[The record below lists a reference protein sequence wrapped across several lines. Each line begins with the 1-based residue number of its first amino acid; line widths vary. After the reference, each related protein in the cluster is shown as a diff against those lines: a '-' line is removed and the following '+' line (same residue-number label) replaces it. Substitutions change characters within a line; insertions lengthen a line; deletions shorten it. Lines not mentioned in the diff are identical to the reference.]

1 MNLPSV
7 AALGDLRGRRVLV
20 RADLNVPL
28 DASAGVRDAFRV
40 ISVAPTVQA
49 LAETGARV
57 VVASHL
63 GRPDGADP
71 GKSLAVVAPLLAEH
85 VGRDVRFVP
94 AQEGSV
100 AGEAARVAVAS
111 LEPGQVCLLENL
123 RYEAGETSDDR
134 DLAISLAALCD
145 AYVNDAFGV
154 MHRAHASVHALPR
167 LLGAGRVAA
176 GPLVQREVGALAPLI
191 EAPERPFVAILGG
204 AKVSD
209 KVGVIEN
216 LLPILDG
223 LLIGGGMANT
233 FMAAR
238 GVDMGASRV
247 EEKGLDIARRLLGK
261 LPHGGLILP
270 VDLRV
275 GAGPGDPTGYDVV
288 KLSTGIPAGL
298 MALDI
303 GPRTEALFIEAL
315 RQARSV
321 LWNGPL
327 GVFETPAFAC
337 GTRAVAH
344 YLAWQSSPRHTV
356 VGGGDTVAAVRS
368 FGVAD
373 RIGHVSTGGGAALAL
388 LEGRKLPGLAALE
401 EVVGARG

>member
-7 AALGDLRGRRVLV
+7 DALGDLRGRRVLV

-28 DASAGVRDAFRV
+28 DAQAGVRDAFRV
-40 ISVAPTVQA
+40 TSVAPTVQA

-63 GRPDGADP
+63 GRPNGADP
-71 GKSLAVVAPLLAEH
+71 AKSLAVVAPLLAEH
-85 VGRDVRFVP
+85 VGRDVLFVP
-94 AQEGSV
+94 AQDGMV
-100 AGEAARVAVAS
+100 AGEAARAAVAG

-123 RYEAGETSDDR
+123 RYEAGETCDDR

-145 AYVNDAFGV
+145 VYVNDAFGT

-167 LLGAGRVAA
+167 LMGEGQVAA
-176 GPLVQREVGALAPLI
+176 GPLVQREVGELAPLI

-216 LLPILDG
+216 LLPRLDG

-247 EEKGLDIARRLLGK
+247 EEKGLDIARGLLGK
-261 LPHGGLILP
+261 LPHGGLVLP

-275 GAGPGDPTGYDVV
+275 GAGPGDPAGYDVV
-288 KLSTGIPAGL
+288 KLSTGIPGGL

-315 RQARSV
+315 RQARTV

-344 YLAWQSSPRHTV
+344 YLAWQSFPRRTV
-356 VGGGDTVAAVRS
+356 VGGGDTVAAVRE

-373 RIGHVSTGGGAALAL
+373 RIGHVSTGGGAALEL
-388 LEGRKLPGLAALE
+388 LEGRKLPGLVALE